1 MQTKKTGC
9 KLSFWNLH
17 LEGDFFMMGI
27 IFSIIAGVAMSLQ
40 GVFNTRLGDKIGT
53 YETNVIVQGTGLI
66 LGIIAMLVAGS
77 SGNFK
82 NIKDANKLYLLGGA
96 LGVVIII
103 TVMMGIKS
111 LGPTCA
117 ISIILVA
124 QLTAAALI
132 DAFGLFDSAKATFGI
147 SKIIGVI
154 VMIAGILIF
163 KWKC

>member
-1 MQTKKTGC
+1 
-9 KLSFWNLH
+9 
-17 LEGDFFMMGI
+17 MGI
-27 IFSIIAGVAMSLQ
+27 IFSIVAGVAMSLQ

-53 YETNVIVQGTGLI
+53 WETNVIVQGSGLVFSV
-66 LGIIAMLVAGS
+66 IALLIAGS
-77 SGNFK
+77 SGNLK

-103 TVMMGIKS
+103 TVIMGIKA

-132 DAFGLFDSAKATFGI
+132 DAFGLFDSTKVAFGTT
-147 SKIIGVI
+147 KIIGVI
-154 VMIAGILIF
+154 VMVAGILIF

>member
-1 MQTKKTGC
+1 MLGVI
-9 KLSFWNLH
+9 LS
-17 LEGDFFMMGI
+17 I
-27 IFSIIAGVAMSLQ
+27 VAGVAMSLQ

-53 YETNVIVQGTGLI
+53 WETNVIVQGSGFILGLI
-66 LGIIAMLVAGS
+66 ALFIAGS
-77 SGNFK
+77 GSFK
-82 NIKDANKLYLLGGA
+82 ELKDANKLYLLGGV

-132 DAFGLFDSAKATFGI
+132 DVFGLFDSVKVPFGTT
-147 SKIIGVI
+147 KVIGVI

>member
-1 MQTKKTGC
+1 M
-9 KLSFWNLH
+9 L
-17 LEGDFFMMGI
+17 GI
-27 IFSIIAGVAMSLQ
+27 IVSIVAGVAMSLQ

-53 YETNVIVQGTGLI
+53 FETNVIVQATGL
-66 LGIIAMLVAGS
+66 LLSLIALFIAGN
-77 SGNFK
+77 GNFK

-132 DAFGLFDSAKATFGI
+132 DAFGLFDSTKVAFGTT
-147 SKIIGVI
+147 KIIGVV
-154 VMIAGILIF
+154 VMIVGILIF

>member
-1 MQTKKTGC
+1 
-9 KLSFWNLH
+9 
-17 LEGDFFMMGI
+17 
-27 IFSIIAGVAMSLQ
+27 MSLQ

-53 YETNVIVQGTGLI
+53 WETNVIVQATGLI
-66 LGIIAMLVAGS
+66 LSLIALFIAGS
-77 SGNFK
+77 GSFK

-96 LGVVIII
+96 LGVIIII

-132 DAFGLFDSAKATFGI
+132 DAFGLFDSAKVTFGTT
-147 SKIIGVI
+147 KIIGVI